1 MKQQTK
7 FLRKYLV
14 LFSLFPPINI
24 NIEAKLIKEYLTC
37 QTINGPKEFSELT
50 TKTNI
55 FLIKQCN
62 KKMSDFDYI
71 IIGAGSA
78 GCVLANRLT
87 ADGKNKVLLLEAGGK
102 DTYPWIHIPVGYFK
116 TMHNPKVDWCF
127 HTEKDES
134 MNNRSIRYPR
144 GKTLGGSSS
153 INGLLWI
160 RGQSDDYDNWRQ
172 QGNAGWGWKDV
183 LPYFLKS
190 ENNELG
196 SSEFHNNK
204 GPIVV
209 SNKKINLKMLEEFQ
223 NAAQEIG
230 IPKTDDFNTGDN
242 FGVGYFQFTTTRQN
256 LLKLR
261 CSAAKGYLNPAK
273 KRSNLKI
280 IVNAHV
286 QKINFAG
293 KKAEGVSYYVGNK
306 LHTVQANKEV
316 ILSAGAIG
324 SPHILQVSGIGDAQK
339 LKKHGIEMIHELR
352 GVGQNL
358 QDHLMFRPVYK
369 VKNLKSLN
377 SKINSLFGNFLIGLE
392 YIFKQSGP
400 MTMGASQVCAF
411 VKSDSS
417 RATPNLQFH
426 VQPISTDILGA
437 TKMHD
442 FDGIT
447 PTIANVRPT
456 SRGEININSNDSRD
470 NPKIKMNYLSTHD
483 DRDVAAKGLKI
494 VRKIMF
500 ETNTFKKYEP
510 EEYRP
515 GINITDDEEL
525 VKAASEHAQTI
536 FHPVGTCKMGS
547 DENAVV
553 DSNLRVH
560 GIQNLRV
567 IDASIMPTITSG
579 NTNAPTIMIAEKAAD
594 LILNNK

>member
-1 MKQQTK
+1 
-7 FLRKYLV
+7 
-14 LFSLFPPINI
+14 
-24 NIEAKLIKEYLTC
+24 
-37 QTINGPKEFSELT
+37 
-50 TKTNI
+50 
-55 FLIKQCN
+55 
-62 KKMSDFDYI
+62 MSDFDYI